1 MSALLPPRSCGLSLS
16 LSRMRQRKGDVFQI
30 RCGEESDV
38 VLFAPRARG
47 RRRPS
52 VLKTRNC
59 ISASGQPRV
68 SKDGDNVHVMEACI
82 SSEED
87 WIKRLKIVA
96 ASFVSSACTCNRPLA
111 RRRGPS
117 ASLYQSFWLVLQSIL
132 RMGGTLTIWGLRR
145 GGETEAS
152 DAKSRPRAPFA
163 LTALSFLSCSS

>member
-1 MSALLPPRSCGLSLS
+1 MASAQACDWMSALLPPRSCGLSLS

-68 SKDGDNVHVMEACI
+68 SKDGDNVHMMKHASHPRRTGSKGSKSWRPA
-82 SSEED
+82 SSQVHAHATARSRD
-87 WIKRLKIVA
+87 DVAPQPVSIK
-96 ASFVSSACTCNRPLA
+96 VSGLYYNPSCAWA
-111 RRRGPS
+111 GP
-117 ASLYQSFWLVLQSIL
+117 
-132 RMGGTLTIWGLRR
+132 
-145 GGETEAS
+145 
-152 DAKSRPRAPFA
+152 
-163 LTALSFLSCSS
+163 